1 MRLFKVSKECN
12 LPLEEKVRLVGTYD
26 LDDLHCILRDFES
39 NPRNYEKQ
47 VITEVINKL
56 FEKGITSI

>member
-1 MRLFKVSKECN
+1 MRSFKVSKECN

-26 LDDLHCILRDFES
+26 LDDLHYILRDFES
-39 NPRNYEKQ
+39 NPRSYEKP